1 MGSSELSSHPLID
14 RSAQREVRQSRG
26 FREVAAALTGAD
38 IAKDYAEEVAG
49 APRRG
54 EAGKRY
60 LVSHNTKLAA
70 ERKAARDGEH
80 ASIGLVEW
88 AKESGPMEL
97 PESAGELLPLHALV
111 PLRSGQ
117 PDKAD
122 ASDPNHGINRVDFLG
137 RGPGDR
143 LAVGWM
149 KFLAPSA
156 SRVGTGD
163 TPLRALLEGL
173 AHVAA
178 VQANREAVVKELGEK
193 VEGEFADTPPA
204 LFIVGSPKYWEL
216 CRKREAQ
223 KGAAWIR
230 ELERLSAE
238 IEEAADVPVFF
249 LSLRLDGDPGW
260 NYETGGPRF
269 EGRARLLPAW
279 EPGAG
284 RIRPKPKPRR
294 RKESLTPEEI
304 IVEADLSR
312 PIRPYSINELFEAG
326 DRIEHPT
333 LGIGVVQGAAGPN
346 KIRVHFDEK
355 KSLLI
360 HDRGAQGATP

>member
-1 MGSSELSSHPLID
+1 MGKHPLID
-14 RSAQREVRQSRG
+14 RSEQREVRQSRG
-26 FREVAAALTGAD
+26 FREVAMALTGAA
-38 IAKDYAEEVAG
+38 IAEDFAKEVEA

-60 LVSHNTKLAA
+60 LVSHNTKLAS
-70 ERKAARDGEH
+70 ERKPARDSEH
-80 ASIGLVEW
+80 ASLGLVEW

-97 PESAGELLPLHALV
+97 PESAGELLPIQPLV

-122 ASDPNHGINRVDFLG
+122 PDDPNRGINRVDFLG

-143 LAVGWM
+143 LAVGWV

-156 SRVGTGD
+156 TRVGTGD

-173 AHVAA
+173 AHTAA
-178 VQANREAVVKELGEK
+178 VQANREAVIKELSEK
-193 VEGEFADTPPA
+193 VEGEFADGPPA
-204 LFIVGSPKYWEL
+204 LYIVGSPKYWEL

-230 ELERLSAE
+230 ELERLAAE

-249 LSLRLDGDPGW
+249 LSLRLEGDPGW
-260 NYETGGPRF
+260 TYETGSPRF

-284 RIRPKPKPRR
+284 RIRPKAKPRK
-294 RKESLTPEEI
+294 RKDAGVPAEV

-312 PIRPYSINELFEAG
+312 PIRPYSSNELFEAG
-326 DRIEHPT
+326 DRIQHPT
-333 LGIGVVQGAAGPN
+333 LGVGIVQGAAGPN

-355 KSLLI
+355 KSLLV
-360 HDRGAQGATP
+360 HDRGAMGATP